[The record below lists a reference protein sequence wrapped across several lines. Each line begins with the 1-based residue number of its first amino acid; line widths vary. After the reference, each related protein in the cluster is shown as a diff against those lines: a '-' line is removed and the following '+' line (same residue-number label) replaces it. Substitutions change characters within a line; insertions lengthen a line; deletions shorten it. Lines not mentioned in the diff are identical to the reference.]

1 MAEVT
6 HELTITGMTCGG
18 CSGRVLRGLES
29 TPGVVSAKIS
39 HETDSGVIVT
49 TEALTTDDVVAI
61 VSSTGFGV
69 TA

>member
-1 MAEVT
+1 MSQRT
-6 HELTITGMTCGG
+6 HYLTITGMTCGG
-18 CSGRVLRGLES
+18 CSGRVLRVLES

-39 HETDSGVIVT
+39 HETDSGVVVT
-49 TEALTTDDVVAI
+49 TEVLTTDDVVAI

>member
-1 MAEVT
+1 MGEVT

-18 CSGRVLRGLES
+18 CSGRVLRVLES

-49 TEALTTDDVVAI
+49 TEALTTDDVMAI
-61 VSSTGFGV
+61 VASTGFGV